1 VRRGLPLSSE
11 SPIFVF
17 GLPTLFLFP
26 SSFSHY
32 SSLVRSVLSVLVR
45 LSISSFLLVYRQLIG
60 QCLCFL
66 HPLLYSLSAVPSSYF
81 DWRILIS
88 NGCQIVLLRAYFIYN
103 IIIILLLYHQYVSST
118 IHNHCSVSRHGVCAY
133 SSQHACT
140 LNLYFFVN
148 LFHTNVIHEESIYN
162 IYTYTQHTTTY
173 MTPKR

>member
-1 VRRGLPLSSE
+1 VKVQFLYLDYRPCSCFRAPFRIIHHWYVQCFLCWCDCQYLP
-11 SPIFVF
+11 
-17 GLPTLFLFP
+17 
-26 SSFSHY
+26 
-32 SSLVRSVLSVLVR
+32 
-45 LSISSFLLVYRQLIG
+45 SFLLVYRQLIG